1 MLARWSDAA
10 RTDIA
15 AATLDARFQSALGS
29 AATATAEDARAL
41 QEIVIELETLAG
53 IEAPADERDLR
64 RELQVARLA
73 QRMGGA
79 AVDGGDELAAL
90 AVRWTTLPF
99 ASSAQN
105 VRFDAAFARVLDAM
119 H

>member
-1 MLARWSDAA
+1 MLARWSNAA

-15 AATLDARFQSALGS
+15 AAALDARFQSALGS
-29 AATATAEDARAL
+29 AVTATADDARAL

-53 IEAPADERDLR
+53 IEAPADERELR

-79 AVDGGDELAAL
+79 AADGNDELAAL
-90 AVRWTTLPF
+90 LARWTTLPF

-105 VRFDAAFARVLDAM
+105 MRFDAAFARVLDAM